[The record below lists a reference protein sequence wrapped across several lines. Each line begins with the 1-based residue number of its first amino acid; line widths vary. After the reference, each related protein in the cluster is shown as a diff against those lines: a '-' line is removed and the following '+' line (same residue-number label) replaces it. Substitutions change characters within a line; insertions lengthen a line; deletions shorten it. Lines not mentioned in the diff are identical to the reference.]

1 MEFFGPGLSNISL
14 ADRATVANMAPEYG
28 ATVGFFPV
36 DNETLNFLRN
46 TGREEEQIALVE
58 AYYKAQGMFRSNETP
73 DPVFSDVVE
82 LDLSSIVPSLAGP
95 KRPQDRVEL
104 TSMKEAF
111 NDILRTPID
120 KGGYGLSDEKIDE
133 VVDVKHKDG
142 QLSKMSTGAV
152 VIAAITSCTNT
163 SNPSVMLGAGLVAKK
178 SGRARTCEACLCK
191 KLADTRFP
199 RRNRVPEKKPDCWNR
214 LKHWASMLQA
224 TAAQL
229 VSVTPVHCRTK

>member
-178 SGRARTCEACLCK
+178 KR
-191 KLADTRFP
+191 
-199 RRNRVPEKKPDCWNR
+199 
-214 LKHWASMLQA
+214 
-224 TAAQL
+224 
-229 VSVTPVHCRTK
+229 